1 VETGPCPKL
10 AETLAALGHRR
21 HCSAEFG
28 FGLVFL
34 ATGHDGDGRILQLPP
49 PTAGRAPDWLC
60 AGAAI
65 RRRIPRSPCARHSLF
80 TRGRAFIGGGILPL
94 RNQPPAP
101 DRARIF
107 ANSSRSFLGHDAVL
121 VARPNK
127 LECAD

>member
-1 VETGPCPKL
+1 MFGSNVRLDLVFTEGQWQPKSVSQRWPHDLRFKFAKRRNGSGFVASASAPARLVETGPCPKL

-21 HCSAEFG
+21 HCSAKFG

-65 RRRIPRSPCARHSLF
+65 RRRIPRSP
-80 TRGRAFIGGGILPL
+80 
-94 RNQPPAP
+94 
-101 DRARIF
+101 
-107 ANSSRSFLGHDAVL
+107 
-121 VARPNK
+121 
-127 LECAD
+127 